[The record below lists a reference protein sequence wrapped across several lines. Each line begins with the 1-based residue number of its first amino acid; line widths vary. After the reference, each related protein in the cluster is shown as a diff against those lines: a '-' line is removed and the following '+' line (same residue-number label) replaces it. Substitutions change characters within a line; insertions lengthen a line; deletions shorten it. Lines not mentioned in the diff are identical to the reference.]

1 MTVIHSEEKIL
12 IENIRKGDSHAFNEI
27 YSHYFSNVYCF
38 SYKFLKSK
46 ELAQECTQL
55 TFIKIW
61 EGRNHLNTDLSFK
74 SYLFTICKNCILK
87 TIEKT
92 TRENKF
98 KEIIMRE
105 YRKDTTEE
113 KSDGEDM
120 EKVAQQALEQL
131 PPQRQ
136 LIFKLCKIEGLSYKE
151 VAMNLGISDG
161 TVRDHMFKAVKS
173 IRRYLSFHRILI
185 GYLLFFQVII

>member
-105 YRKDTTEE
+105 YRKDSTEE

-173 IRRYLSFHRILI
+173 IRRYLSFHRILT